1 MHARALVSLS
11 LLKKLTSFRLL
22 TMRLTKQ
29 GAAQLAVGINLTAIA
44 VGLPLVWNYVV
55 KQKWDEWRANN
66 KRGGNIDT
74 IDPTTLLS
82 ETLAVEML
90 VNERR
95 KERGLKPYVF
105 SIQNESGIVSMVLQ
119 EHKRELY
126 NKTLK

>member
-1 MHARALVSLS
+1 
-11 LLKKLTSFRLL
+11 
-22 TMRLTKQ
+22 MRLTKQ

-66 KRGGNIDT
+66 KRGGINIDT

-95 KERGLKPYVF
+95 KERGLQPYVF

-119 EHKRELY
+119 EHKRQLY

>member
-1 MHARALVSLS
+1 LYWEERVLFI
-11 LLKKLTSFRLL
+11 KLTSFSFA
-22 TMRLTKQ
+22 MRLTKQ

-66 KRGGNIDT
+66 KRDT

-95 KERGLKPYVF
+95 KERGLQPYVF

-119 EHKRELY
+119 EHKRQLY